1 MKVMTIVGTR
11 PEIIRLARVMHRLDN
26 TPGVE
31 HVIVHTGQNYDY
43 ELNGVFFED
52 LGVRKPDHFLAVD
65 TSSLGAV
72 LGGTLMKSEEVM
84 RAENPDAVLVLGDT
98 NSCIAAVMAKR
109 LRIPTYH
116 MEAGNRCFDENVP
129 EETNR
134 RLVDHVAD
142 FNLVYTEHARRNL
155 LAEGLHPRRILKTG
169 SPIREVLD
177 AYVDDIKASTILTER
192 GLEEGKYFLVSA
204 HREENVD
211 NPERLRALL
220 DGLIAVQ
227 KEFGFPVFV
236 STHPRTRKR
245 LEALPGW
252 TEPEGIT
259 FSEPLGFHDYNKLQ
273 LSAACVLSDSG
284 TIAEESS
291 LMGFPAVTLRDSIE
305 RPEAL
310 DTGAIVMT
318 GLHAQDMVMATRVA
332 MEAGYERNGVS
343 DITPEDYLI
352 DNCSQR
358 AVNFILSTAHRH
370 HQWAGIRVSNA

>member
-11 PEIIRLARVMHRLDN
+11 PEIIRLARVMNRLDN

-43 ELNGVFFED
+43 ELNGVFFDD

-84 RAENPDAVLVLGDT
+84 RAEQPDAVLVLGDT

-155 LAEGLHPRRILKTG
+155 LAEGLHPRRIIKTG
-169 SPIREVLD
+169 SPIREVVE
-177 AYVDDIKASTILTER
+177 AYTEQINASDIVAQR

-220 DGLIAVQ
+220 DGLIAVHDA
-227 KEFGFPVFV
+227 FHMPVFV

-252 TEPEGIT
+252 REPEGIT

-310 DTGAIVMT
+310 DTGAIIMT
-318 GLHAQDMVMATRVA
+318 GLHADDMVTAVRVA
-332 MEAGYERNGVS
+332 MESGYERDGVS

-370 HQWAGIRVSNA
+370 RQWAGIR